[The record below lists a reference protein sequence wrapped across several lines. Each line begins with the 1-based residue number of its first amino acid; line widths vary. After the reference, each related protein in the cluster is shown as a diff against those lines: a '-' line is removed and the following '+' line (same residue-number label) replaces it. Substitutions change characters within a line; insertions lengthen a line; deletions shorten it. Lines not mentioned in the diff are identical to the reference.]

1 MVEVNEYFDGNV
13 KSLEVNSSEG
23 RKTVGVMA
31 PGEYEFTTET
41 TEIMTVILGEIS
53 VYYAD
58 EDEWEEYSVGAS
70 FDVPAQSTLKLKAD
84 EDSAYICEYE

>member
-31 PGEYEFTTET
+31 PGEYEFKTEKK
-41 TEIMTVILGEIS
+41 EIMTVILGEIS
-53 VYYAD
+53 VYYAE
-58 EDEWEEYSVGAS
+58 EDEWEDYGVGAS
-70 FDVPAQSTLKLKAD
+70 FDAPAESVLKVKTTQ
-84 EDSAYICEYE
+84 DSAYVCEYE